1 MTAADL
7 PPHDGP
13 AAFEERARSF
23 GSIAEHYA
31 RFRPPPPPAAVDWI
45 LQGILQGPCD
55 RALDLGAGTGA
66 LTGVLVTKVAHVVA
80 IEPDAQMRA
89 VLGGRGLG
97 ALAVGAVGEALP
109 FRASSFDAALASSSW
124 HWMDPESTPVEVGR
138 VLRSGAVLGLLWNHA
153 DRSHAWVEGLL
164 GDGMRDIADQGESDH
179 RHRERGRLPRGAL
192 FHDAESKV
200 VEWSS
205 AFTADE
211 LVGLLGSYSR
221 VITLPDPARERVLA
235 RARQVAGELVAGAG
249 GSTVDLPM
257 RCLCWRFV
265 RD

>member
-1 MTAADL
+1 MTAEDT
-7 PPHDGP
+7 PPRDGP

-23 GSIAEHYA
+23 GSIAGHYA
-31 RFRPPPPPAAVDWI
+31 RFRPAPPPAAVDWI
-45 LQGILQGPCD
+45 LQGQCD
-55 RALDLGAGTGA
+55 RVLDLGAGTGA
-66 LTGVLVTKVAHVVA
+66 LTGVLVTKATDVVA

-97 ALAVGAVGEALP
+97 AQVVGAVGEALP

-124 HWMDPESTPVEVGR
+124 HWMDPETTPVEVAR
-138 VLRSGAVLGLLWNHA
+138 VLRSEAVLGLLWNHA
-153 DRSHAWVEGLL
+153 DRSHAWVEDLL
-164 GDGMRDIADQGESDH
+164 GEGMSDSADQNESEQRQRD
-179 RHRERGRLPRGAL
+179 RGRLSRNAP
-192 FHDAESKV
+192 FHAAESRI

-221 VITLPDPARERVLA
+221 VITLPDRTKERVLE
-235 RARQVAGELVAGAG
+235 RTRQVAGELVSGAG